1 MKCPNCER
9 PLPAGKAR
17 CLYCGAEATSAETV
31 TPSDSNADDPLT
43 PPDGSPSHV
52 RLDDLPEELRQ
63 QVVQALHSAKT
74 QPAVEEAAP
83 ADTTR
88 GTAGADRMHRVTKA
102 LESIQQRFNDDR
114 IDYDEY
120 RELVLH
126 HLKRF
131 LEGLDP
137 KAALGFVLNDLKS
150 SDLGRFIDD
159 AIYKSLCSAQL
170 SATVPPVEKTKTWTF
185 GIFRKRKS

>member
-17 CLYCGAEATSAETV
+17 CLYCGAAATSVETV
-31 TPSDSNADDPLT
+31 TPSDSNADDPLIPT
-43 PPDGSPSHV
+43 DGSPSHV

-74 QPAVEEAAP
+74 TPAAEEAAP

-88 GTAGADRMHRVTKA
+88 GTAGADRMHRVSKA
-102 LESIQQRFNDDR
+102 LDSIQQRFNEDR

-126 HLKRF
+126 NLKRF